1 MKIDFIDVVGVFD
14 KAEAIL
20 AVRDAAQRVV
30 DLEGRDEK
38 VMEVLINTDS
48 ATPLKDLLNPPVKP
62 TKTVYQIAYLS
73 SVGKVETAYLVLP
86 SKLEFDNL
94 KEALEET
101 GQLKEK
107 YAIGKNYFVV
117 EKTVEA

>member
-1 MKIDFIDVVGVFD
+1 MKIDFIDVEGVFD

-20 AVRDAAQRVV
+20 AVKEAAQRVV
-30 DLEGRDEK
+30 DLEGRSDK
-38 VMEVLINTDS
+38 VVEVLINTDS

-73 SVGKVETAYLVLP
+73 SVGKVETADLVLP

-101 GQLKEK
+101 GRLKEN
-107 YAIGKNYFVV
+107 YNIGKNYFVV